1 MDTAVR
7 GVQVRI
13 AVVSPYSWTV
23 PGGVNN
29 IIASMVCHLERLGHE
44 VWIIGPAGTF
54 TKRAKSLPP
63 NFIVAGRTI
72 PVPSNGS
79 IAHANVYPF
88 MLGRMTRIL
97 NSHDFDVVHSFE
109 PMTPTIAA
117 SSVLVSKIP
126 VVGTFCAAGDAT
138 RYYRRW
144 KPLADRIMPCMTIR
158 TAVSEAARDCVHPHY
173 PGEYRITPCGIDI
186 EPYAKA
192 RTIKKVK
199 GRILFLGRPEPRKG
213 LTVLI
218 DAFNELR
225 KRMPGISLTLVGTS
239 EEQLRALYPRKDAD
253 VAEKLTGVKALG
265 SLIDDAK
272 IEQMAKAEVMCAPSL
287 GGESFGIVLTEAMA
301 VGLPVIASDIRGYR
315 AVLGDGANGV
325 LVPPGD
331 AKALENAL
339 YTTLSNPALRE
350 RLSEDGIRRAQ
361 RYSWEN
367 VLSQIEDAYTDAIR
381 LGPQA
386 VEGPRVPVLKQA
398 LHFMRLL
405 SINTK
410 NKRPRPARGHVA
422 G

>member
-1 MDTAVR
+1 MLVAP
-7 GVQVRI
+7 
-13 AVVSPYSWTV
+13 SP
-23 PGGVNN
+23 
-29 IIASMVCHLERLGHE
+29 L
-44 VWIIGPAGTF
+44 
-54 TKRAKSLPP
+54 
-63 NFIVAGRTI
+63 
-72 PVPSNGS
+72 PSNGS

-88 MLGRMTRIL
+88 MLSRMTRIL
-97 NSHDFDVVHSFE
+97 KSHDFDLVHVFE
-109 PMTPTIAA
+109 PFTPVVAA
-117 SSVLVSKIP
+117 SALLVSKIP

-144 KPLADRIMPCMTIR
+144 KPLADRLMPCLTVR

-192 RTIKKVK
+192 RSVKKVK

-218 DAFNELR
+218 EAFNQLR
-225 KRMPGISLTLVGTS
+225 SRMPGVSLTLVGTS

-253 VAEKLTGVKALG
+253 AAEEAQGHQGSGQLG
-265 SLIDDAK
+265 EDAK
-272 IEQMAKAEVMCAPSL
+272 IEQMGKAEVMCAPSL

-301 VGLPVIASDIRGYR
+301 AGLPVVASDIRGYR

-339 YTTLSNPALRE
+339 YSTLSNPTLCRA
-350 RLSEDGIRRAQ
+350 LSEDGIKRAQ

-367 VLSQIEDAYTDAIR
+367 VLSQIEDAYTDAVR
-381 LGPQA
+381 LGPQV
-386 VEGPRVPVLKQA
+386 VEGPKVPVVKQA
-398 LHFMRLL
+398 IHFVRLL
-405 SINTK
+405 SLNNK
-410 NKRPRPARGHVA
+410 NKRPRPARGHAA

>member
-1 MDTAVR
+1 VR
-7 GVQVRI
+7 V

-29 IIASMVCHLERLGHE
+29 IIASMVSHLEKQGHE
-44 VWIIGPAGTF
+44 VWIIGPAGTIG
-54 TKRAKSLPP
+54 KRDKNLPP

-88 MLGRMTRIL
+88 MLNRMSRIL
-97 NSHDFDVVHSFE
+97 NSHDFDVVHAFE

-117 SSVLVSKIP
+117 SALLVSKLP

-144 KPLADRIMPCMTIR
+144 KPLADRITPCMTVR

-192 RTIKKVK
+192 RDVKKVK

-213 LTVLI
+213 LTVLVE
-218 DAFNELR
+218 AFNELR
-225 KRMPGISLTLVGTS
+225 KRMPGVSLTLVGTS
-239 EEQLRALYPRKDAD
+239 EEQLRALYPRKGNEMDD
-253 VAEKLTGVKALG
+253 RIKGIKAMG
-265 SLIDDAK
+265 SLKEEPK
-272 IEQMAKAEVMCAPSL
+272 IEQMGKAEVMCAPSL

-301 VGLPVIASDIRGYR
+301 AGLPVVASDIRGYR

-325 LVPPGD
+325 LVQAGD

-339 YTTLSNPALRE
+339 YSTLSNPALLK
-350 RLSEDGIRRAQ
+350 RLSEDGIKRAQ
-361 RYSWEN
+361 RYAWDS
-367 VLSQIEDAYTDAIR
+367 VLSQIEDSYTDAVR
-381 LGPQA
+381 LGPQ
-386 VEGPRVPVLKQA
+386 VVPGPRVPVLKQA
-398 LHFMRLL
+398 LHFMRLIIENGKL
-405 SINTK
+405 K
-410 NKRPRPARGHVA
+410 KPRPARGHAA

>member
-1 MDTAVR
+1 M
-7 GVQVRI
+7 RI

-29 IIASMVCHLERLGHE
+29 IIGSMVCHLEKSGHE
-44 VWIIGPAGTF
+44 VWIIGPAGTL
-54 TKRAKSLPP
+54 TKRAKNLPP

-79 IAHANVYPF
+79 IAHANIWPF
-88 MLGRMTRIL
+88 MLSKMTRIL
-97 NSHDFDVVHSFE
+97 NSHDFDVVHVFE
-109 PMTPTIAA
+109 PFTPTVAA
-117 SSVLVSKIP
+117 CASLVSKLP

-144 KPLADRIMPCMTIR
+144 KPLADRIMPCMTMR
-158 TAVSEAARDCVHPHY
+158 TAVSEAARDCVSPHY

-192 RTIKKVK
+192 RGTKKVK

-218 DAFNELR
+218 EAFNELR
-225 KRMPGISLTLVGTS
+225 KRMPGVTLTLVGTS
-239 EEQLRALYPRKDAD
+239 EEQLRALYPRKGAD
-253 VAEKLTGVKALG
+253 TAETLEGITALG
-265 SLIDDAK
+265 SLAEDAK
-272 IEQMAKAEVMCAPSL
+272 IEQMAKAELMCAPSL

-301 VGLPVIASDIRGYR
+301 VGLPVVASDIRGYR
-315 AVLGDGANGV
+315 AVLGDGSNGV
-325 LVPPGD
+325 LIPPND
-331 AKALENAL
+331 AKALEKAL
-339 YTTLSNPALRE
+339 YTTMSNPTFRE
-350 RLSEDGIRRAQ
+350 RLSEDGIKRAQ
-361 RYSWEN
+361 RYSWDN
-367 VLSQIEDAYTDAIR
+367 VLSQIEDAYTDALL
-381 LGPQA
+381 LGPQ
-386 VEGPRVPVLKQA
+386 VVTGPRVPVLKQT

-410 NKRPRPARGHVA
+410 KHKPQTARGQAV

>member
-1 MDTAVR
+1 
-7 GVQVRI
+7 VRI

-29 IIASMVCHLERLGHE
+29 IIGSMVCHLEKSGHE
-44 VWIIGPAGTF
+44 VWIIGPAGTV
-54 TKRAKSLPP
+54 TKRAKNLPP

-79 IAHANVYPF
+79 IAHANVWPL
-88 MLGRMTRIL
+88 MLSKMSRIL
-97 NSHDFDVVHSFE
+97 GSHDFDLVHVFE
-109 PMTPTIAA
+109 PFTPTVAA
-117 SSVLVSKIP
+117 CASLVSKLP

-144 KPLADRIMPCMTIR
+144 KPLADRIMPCMTVR
-158 TAVSEAARDCVHPHY
+158 TAVSEAARDCVAPHY

-186 EPYAKA
+186 EPYAKS
-192 RTIKKVK
+192 RNTKKVK

-213 LTVLI
+213 LTVLVE
-218 DAFNELR
+218 AFNELR
-225 KRMPGISLTLVGTS
+225 NRMPGVTLTLVGTS
-239 EEQLRALYPRKDAD
+239 EEQLRALFPRKATDTD
-253 VAEKLTGVKALG
+253 ERLKGITALG
-265 SLIDDAK
+265 SLGEDAK

-301 VGLPVIASDIRGYR
+301 VGLPVVASDIRGYR
-315 AVLGDGANGV
+315 AVLGDGSNGV
-325 LVPPGD
+325 LVPPND
-331 AKALENAL
+331 AKALEKAL
-339 YTTLSNPALRE
+339 YTTMSNPTLRE
-350 RLSEDGIRRAQ
+350 RLAEDGIKRAQ

-367 VLSQIEDAYTDAIR
+367 VISQIEDAYADALR
-381 LGPQA
+381 LGPQV

-405 SINTK
+405 SVNTK
-410 NKRPRPARGHVA
+410 KHKPQTARGQAA

>member
-1 MDTAVR
+1 MGGVR
-7 GVQVRI
+7 VRI

-29 IIASMVCHLERLGHE
+29 IIASMVTHLEKLGHE

-54 TKRAKSLPP
+54 TKRAKNLPP
-63 NFIVAGRTI
+63 RFIVAGRTI

-88 MLGRMTRIL
+88 MLNRMSRIL
-97 NSHDFDVVHSFE
+97 GSQDFDLVHVFE
-109 PMTPTIAA
+109 PFTPTVAA
-117 SSVLVSKIP
+117 CASLVSKLP

-144 KPLADRIMPCMTIR
+144 KPLADRIMPCITMR
-158 TAVSEAARDCVHPHY
+158 TAVSEAARDCVSPHY

-186 EPYAKA
+186 GPYAKA
-192 RTIKKVK
+192 RSVKKVK
-199 GRILFLGRPEPRKG
+199 GSILFLGRPEPRKG
-213 LTVLI
+213 LTVLVE
-218 DAFNELR
+218 AFNELR
-225 KRMPGISLTLVGTS
+225 NRIPGVSLTLVGTS
-239 EEQLRALYPRKDAD
+239 EEQLRALFPRNATDTTERLK
-253 VAEKLTGVKALG
+253 GIKALG
-265 SLIDDAK
+265 SLQEHAK

-301 VGLPVIASDIRGYR
+301 VGLPVVASDIRGYR

-325 LVPPGD
+325 LVPPND

-350 RLSEDGIRRAQ
+350 RLSEDGIKRAQ

-367 VLSQIEDAYTDAIR
+367 VLSQIDDAYTDAVH
-381 LGPQA
+381 LGPQVVGGA
-386 VEGPRVPVLKQA
+386 RVPVLKQA

-405 SINTK
+405 SMNTRNRK
-410 NKRPRPARGHVA
+410 PRPVRSHA
-422 G
+422 GG